1 MRREEHD
8 KAPAVNTVWAELDS
22 EALLVKYVGV
32 VEVWGVLVEMPDP
45 EFGVFEVMYGMF
57 DNETEA
63 RDYFAELTQD
73 EDEEVSA

>member
-22 EALLVKYVGV
+22 EALLVKYVGA
-32 VEVWGVLVEMPDP
+32 VEVWAVVIEREDP
-45 EFGVFEVMYGMF
+45 EWGIFEMMYGMF

-73 EDEEVSA
+73 EDAEVLA